1 MLAKETLPRVKN
13 KSHFSIKSR
22 ANTFYIKAGEDHF
35 GTFGVLGVSSNTF
48 TLSPGVSN
56 GAVIGNGFNEGCGS
70 KDIMA

>member
-22 ANTFYIKAGEDHF
+22 ANTFYITAGEDHF
-35 GTFGVLGVSSNTF
+35 GTFGVSGVCSYTY
-48 TLSPGVSN
+48 TLSAGGSN
-56 GAVIGNGFNEGCGS
+56 GAVIGDGFNEGCGS